1 MDSTRRD
8 QLKQLLQHLGI
19 SADERLDWECLDQ
32 ALTHPSAS
40 GERNYERL
48 EFLGDAVLRL
58 AAAEF
63 LMTQYPRASVGE
75 LAATRSRLVSDDVLA
90 QIAAQHDL
98 ERYMA
103 FSVAA
108 RYDLAARQSR
118 LADSLEAILGALY
131 SATQDTQLVHQ
142 WLDPHFQAL
151 AKQIFQDPA
160 LENYKTA
167 LQELTQAHYKVL
179 PDYRTQELSQVH
191 GDRERFGAEVWVQGR
206 AWGAGKG
213 RSMKLAEQAAA
224 RTAYGKL
231 LEHLSNAR

>member
-1 MDSTRRD
+1 MDSTRLD
-8 QLKQLLQHLGI
+8 QLKRLLQHLGI
-19 SADERLDWECLDQ
+19 PEDDRLDWDCLDR

-40 GERNYERL
+40 GDRNYERL
-48 EFLGDAVLRL
+48 EFLGDAALRL

-63 LMTQYPRASVGE
+63 LMSQFPDATVGE

-90 QIAAQHDL
+90 QIAAQYDL
-98 ERYMA
+98 ERYMI

-108 RYDLAARQSR
+108 RHDLAARQSR

-131 SATQDTQLVHQ
+131 SATQDTQLVHG
-142 WLDPHFQAL
+142 WLDSHFQTL
-151 AKQIFQDPA
+151 AMQILQDPA

-179 PDYRTQELSQVH
+179 PDYRTQELSQAH

-224 RTAYGKL
+224 RKAYGTL
-231 LEHLSNAR
+231 LKHLSD